1 MSLVISSM
9 KGIERA
15 SVLIDTQPQPG
26 FALAPLKTAS
36 VYVQAIGG
44 VPLDDDQVDN
54 IRYYV
59 AAANAGMKP
68 ENVTITDANGRVHVG
83 EADRGLN
90 DGPYNRAVRKEEQ
103 ALNAKV
109 RETLAYIPN
118 VTVTST
124 MTFDHGKGGHS
135 LEANTDPKSANR
147 EAATSGGATEIQ
159 TQGGAN
165 QPASLGAGGNKA
177 SNETGDESKIE
188 QVNVVNTTTA
198 EKDSFGGTAKKATV
212 SVGIPASYYEKV
224 WKEQNPTNEGEE
236 AKKLDRAAVDKI
248 REKITQD
255 VRNQVATIL
264 SPLAPD
270 VKDAASLVTVTTF
283 QDFKPAEI
291 QVPPPAQRALTWL
304 GQNWPMTAMVGLVLF
319 SLGMLRSMF
328 RSIPAESAAASMRAT
343 APSPKSQASDEPA
356 AAAVA
361 RRPRRTAGTGPVL
374 CDELSELVKGDP
386 DSAANILRS
395 WIGQG
400 S

>member
-1 MSLVISSM
+1 ME
-9 KGIERA
+9 K
-15 SVLIDTQPQPG
+15 
-26 FALAPLKTAS
+26 
-36 VYVQAIGG
+36 
-44 VPLDDDQVDN
+44 
-54 IRYYV
+54 
-59 AAANAGMKP
+59 AAAASKRTPIPSRRTANA
-68 ENVTITDANGRVHVG
+68 A
-83 EADRGLN
+83 
-90 DGPYNRAVRKEEQ
+90 
-103 ALNAKV
+103 
-109 RETLAYIPN
+109 
-118 VTVTST
+118 S
-124 MTFDHGKGGHS
+124 
-135 LEANTDPKSANR
+135 
-147 EAATSGGATEIQ
+147 SGGAAEIQ

-188 QVNVVNTTTA
+188 QVNVVNTTTT

-224 WKEQNPTNEGEE
+224 WKEQNPTKEGEE
-236 AKKLDRAAVDKI
+236 AKKPDRAAVDKI

-328 RSIPAESAAASMRAT
+328 RSIPRRVGRGLDAGDGPRAQVPSVRRASRSGCCPPPPPHGRHGPCA
-343 APSPKSQASDEPA
+343 
-356 AAAVA
+356 
-361 RRPRRTAGTGPVL
+361 PRRAFRIGEG
-374 CDELSELVKGDP
+374 
-386 DSAANILRS
+386 RS
-395 WIGQG
+395 RFG
-400 S
+400 SQHPPQSGSDKVASRS

>member
-1 MSLVISSM
+1 MGVGDHRHAAPI
-9 KGIERA
+9 GIW
-15 SVLIDTQPQPG
+15 S
-26 FALAPLKTAS
+26 APLKTAS
-36 VYVQAIGG
+36 VAVQAIGG

-54 IRYYV
+54 DPLLRCRRRCRHE
-59 AAANAGMKP
+59 ARECHDCRP
-68 ENVTITDANGRVHVG
+68 NGRVHPG
-83 EADRGLN
+83 DDADGRGP
-90 DGPYNRAVRKEEQ
+90 DGNPYNRAVRKAEQ

-124 MTFDHGKGGHS
+124 MTFDHGKGSRS

-147 EAATSGGATEIQ
+147 EAASSGGAAEIQ

-198 EKDSFGGTAKKATV
+198 EKDSFGRHC
-212 SVGIPASYYEKV
+212 E
-224 WKEQNPTNEGEE
+224 EGHGFRRHPGELLREGLEGAEPDQRRRRSQE
-236 AKKLDRAAVDKI
+236 ARPGRRRQDP
-248 REKITQD
+248 REDHAGRSQPGRHHI
-255 VRNQVATIL
+255 VATR
-264 SPLAPD
+264 AD

-304 GQNWPMTAMVGLVLF
+304 GQNWPMMAMVGLVLF

-328 RSIPAESAAASMRAT
+328 RSVPAPSRPRPRCGRRPPR
-343 APSPKSQASDEPA
+343 PSPKRPTSQSKRPLPA
-356 AAAVA
+356 A
-361 RRPRRTAGTGPVL
+361 
-374 CDELSELVKGDP
+374 
-386 DSAANILRS
+386 SAARPARALRS
-395 WIGQG
+395 ATSFPNW
-400 S
+400 